1 MAYTTA
7 ALSLVATAAAAKMQ
21 NDSVRRSMRS
31 AQQAAKVQAVQVNKQ
46 AKVESLKATVETEKV
61 RGRIRVAAAAAG
73 IPIEGSSYESLLNQ
87 SDYNDAF
94 NQSIIEENRKANV
107 ARVVSGGQANMAELS
122 SRFQNV
128 LIAGFQGGLS
138 GLSAG
143 LAIEG
148 MMKERNKANTL
159 LPDGGDPGLKIG
171 GTGDNSLPSYG
182 GGPFA

>member
-21 NDSVRRSMRS
+21 NDAVRRSMRS

-143 LAIEG
+143 LAIQ
-148 MMKERNKANTL
+148 NAINS
-159 LPDGGDPGLKIG
+159 GGGGG
-171 GTGDNSLPSYG
+171 GTGDNPSGNIGGSGGAPSFG
-182 GGPFA
+182 GGGTFT